1 MENTY
6 SGSDVRKYILENGV
20 MLWKVAE
27 KLGTTDSNF
36 SRKLRHSF
44 TDEEY
49 KKIVDAVKELS
60 KKH

>member
-1 MENTY
+1 MEKTY
-6 SGSDVRKYILENGV
+6 PGSEVRKYILDNGV

-44 TDEEY
+44 SDTEY
-49 KKIVDAVKELS
+49 QKIVCAVKELANG
-60 KKH
+60 K